1 MLCVLFL
8 GGGVGSRT
16 VGRRGEGGRSGWKKR
31 DARAGLPLS
40 RRSPPQ
46 KTTNNKTTQTTE
58 ISILLA
64 RKAKYCA
71 YGSCA
76 LKFTPDLG
84 VAERKFNSVA
94 LEERA
99 KVRQETF
106 SVRGARGS
114 VAERAVAAPG
124 AFDDAPDVG
133 LDQWLCVTL
142 VFCVEGRLSLGKV
155 RTGPD
160 LARALK
166 TLGGVRSRD
175 VVAVELLWTP
185 EAEGDH
191 YSKDELLAEH
201 PTMATF

>member
-1 MLCVLFL
+1 LV
-8 GGGVGSRT
+8 
-16 VGRRGEGGRSGWKKR
+16 EGDEKGLSNIEDKTHKKAR
-31 DARAGLPLS
+31 PARARARWASLGAQ
-40 RRSPPQ
+40 RSPNT
-46 KTTNNKTTQTTE
+46 KHTHETQPINTHAE

-84 VAERKFNSVA
+84 VAERKFNAVA

-114 VAERAVAAPG
+114 RAERAEVAPG

-142 VFCVEGRLSLGKV
+142 VFCAEGRLNLGKV
-155 RTGPD
+155 RTGED

-166 TLGGVRSRD
+166 VAGSVRSRD